1 MDEGRVS
8 ERRAVVTGASSGMG
22 AAVSIEL
29 ARCGY
34 RVALV
39 GRDKQRLSAIEH
51 QIRQMGG
58 AGRAVYGDLADTGT
72 ASRVIA
78 ESVEWLGG
86 LDFLAC
92 AAGVLDVGP
101 FEDVSDEI
109 LDRQW
114 TVNARAP
121 FFLAQA
127 ALPHLETSQG
137 SMVFFTSP
145 AGEIGQAFVSAYG
158 MAKAAVA
165 QLARALGTE
174 LASRGVR
181 VNAVSP
187 GWIPTPMNAEVRQ
200 NPGTVDLA
208 LATTPLGRFGTPEE
222 VAAVVCFLASPA
234 ASYVTGAV
242 LPVGGGY
249 PALPTSLLTEEKASV
264 NIGEE

>member
-1 MDEGRVS
+1 MA
-8 ERRAVVTGASSGMG
+8 ERPETQHGAVVAGASSGMG

-29 ARCGY
+29 ARRGY
-34 RVALV
+34 RVALL
-39 GRDKQRLSAIEH
+39 GRDKERLAATER
-51 QIRQMGG
+51 QIRQAGG
-58 AGRAVYGDLADTGT
+58 AAHAVYGDLAEEGA

-78 ESVEWLGG
+78 ESVEYLGS
-86 LDFLAC
+86 LDSLAC

-101 FEDVSDEI
+101 FEEVTPEI

-127 ALPHLETSQG
+127 ALPHLEARRG
-137 SMVFFTSP
+137 SIVFFVSP
-145 AGEIGQAFVSAYG
+145 AGEIGQAFACAYG

-165 QLARALGTE
+165 QMTRALGTE
-174 LASRGVR
+174 LAPRGVR

-187 GWIPTPMNAEVRQ
+187 GWIPTRMNEELRQ
-200 NPGTVDLA
+200 SPATVALA

-222 VAAVVCFLASPA
+222 VAAVVGFLMSPA
-234 ASYVTGAV
+234 ASYITGAI

-249 PALPTSLLTEEKASV
+249 PALPTSLLAEEGAA
-264 NIGEE
+264 